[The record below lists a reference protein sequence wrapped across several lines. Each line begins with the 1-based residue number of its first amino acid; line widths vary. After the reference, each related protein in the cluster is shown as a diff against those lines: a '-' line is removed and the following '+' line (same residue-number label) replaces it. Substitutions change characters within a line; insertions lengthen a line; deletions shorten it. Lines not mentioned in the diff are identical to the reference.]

1 MNYNTRNSYA
11 RLKTLFFTLD
21 EVMTLDLPYIEIILM
36 LNYIKDINIKK
47 VHKQI

>member
-1 MNYNTRNSYA
+1 MSYNTRNSYT

-21 EVMTLDLPYIEIILM
+21 VVMTLNYIEIILM